1 MREESKQGKSIRFIT
16 SDYTDLFRME
26 DGGTI
31 LVTFPDRQFIEKCE
45 YIDDYHVKI
54 GNSVYHICEYAEI
67 LERNGGRCEIESETT
82 LEKAAWKIGRGDYLI
97 IERTENGFRYEV
109 LTKEFLSKA
118 QGWIDHPSWTMNHA
132 REHVL
137 ESIGLCRFSRTAIP
151 YEMVA
156 KRAEEVLKVSDVR
169 MIEWKDSRYYP
180 GMRTAEHTLTCEIR
194 GETALLTY
202 EVSRHDD
209 GEDFV
214 IHSDGKD
221 IWDIMPESELR
232 KLDPILAEAVEYG
245 HWKRDLD
252 QAGTVEAV
260 REVRYGLYE
269 SENLIMSKEQIGK
282 LHEAIDRKEAM
293 LSAAQKAPVFGRKQM
308 IMASAENNS
317 PSNEGKDYPKSQK
330 TRRR

>member
-1 MREESKQGKSIRFIT
+1 M
-16 SDYTDLFRME
+16 
-26 DGGTI
+26 
-31 LVTFPDRQFIEKCE
+31 
-45 YIDDYHVKI
+45 
-54 GNSVYHICEYAEI
+54 
-67 LERNGGRCEIESETT
+67 
-82 LEKAAWKIGRGDYLI
+82 
-97 IERTENGFRYEV
+97 
-109 LTKEFLSKA
+109 
-118 QGWIDHPSWTMNHA
+118 
-132 REHVL
+132 
-137 ESIGLCRFSRTAIP
+137 
-151 YEMVA
+151 
-156 KRAEEVLKVSDVR
+156 KVSDVR